1 MLFFSDLHQFRLVTN
16 ESQLRDSPT
25 YQQIRSEINRRNIPL
40 SGGTDWEN
48 VRVLCERIGA
58 SEGVDLLVAVYYTVA
73 AIKTQGLNGL
83 AVGLELQAALIKK
96 FGGNSAFPAVR
107 RAELLTWMIGKI
119 GPEIRSLKP
128 SVRQLRELYRCERAC
143 HSLHNQ
149 FNLLQP
155 DQIPDLDMV
164 AFTIFEFIDQLETNA
179 EIAQP
184 KIIEITPT
192 LSWKR
197 RLLPY
202 IGGAGVAVSLLF
214 TSNYLVENLDT
225 PRSIVTIEKE
235 LPRVMGAAYIETLP
249 SIIDIGN
256 WNSDKTKIS
265 TLYINQSARLIN
277 KKVTDDVKEA
287 LALESTLQAL
297 YPLDSALVKRSLPMA
312 QWKKEMLAVVEKQ
325 YGRFSRARTNAANIN
340 LMVEN
345 DKYAQAKVLAK
356 KMEGYAIGL
365 SPVYGRAMYI
375 EELIGQ
381 GKVKASEAELD
392 KLLYNLKALNLKI
405 ALLETQLEMKKR

>member
-1 MLFFSDLHQFRLVTN
+1 MLFFSDLHQFRLVSN

-25 YQQIRSEINRRNIPL
+25 YQKIRSEINRRNIPL

-48 VRVLCERIGA
+48 VRLLCERIGS

-96 FGGNSAFPAVR
+96 FGGNSIFPAVR

-164 AFTIFEFIDQLETNA
+164 AFTIFEYIDQLETNA

-184 KIIEITPT
+184 KIIEITPKF
-192 LSWKR
+192 SWKQR
-197 RLLPY
+197 VLPY
-202 IGGAGVAVSLLF
+202 AGGVCIAVSGF
-214 TSNYLVENLDT
+214 FGVNYLVENLDT
-225 PRSIVTIEKE
+225 PASIVTIEKE
-235 LPRVMGAAYIETLP
+235 LPRVMATAYIETLP

-256 WNSDKTKIS
+256 LNANKAEIAK
-265 TLYINQSARLIN
+265 LYTDQSNALIN

-297 YPLDSALVKRSLPMA
+297 YPLDIALMEGASPIE
-312 QWKKEMLAVVEKQ
+312 QWKKDMLAVVEAQ

-345 DKYAQAKVLAK
+345 DKYTQAKALAK
-356 KMEGYAIGL
+356 KMEDYAISL

-375 EELIGQ
+375 EELIEQ
-381 GKVKASEAELD
+381 GKVETSKLELE

-405 ALLETQLEMKKR
+405 ALLENQVAKKAL